1 MIECV
6 HERKNNMFGSSS
18 KLDVDSAGKICML
31 FFYLLKFKLVYKL
44 LIHSLLKNKCRP

>member
-18 KLDVDSAGKICML
+18 KLDVDSTGKIFLLQGM
-31 FFYLLKFKLVYKL
+31 YLPIYIL
-44 LIHSLLKNKCRP
+44 